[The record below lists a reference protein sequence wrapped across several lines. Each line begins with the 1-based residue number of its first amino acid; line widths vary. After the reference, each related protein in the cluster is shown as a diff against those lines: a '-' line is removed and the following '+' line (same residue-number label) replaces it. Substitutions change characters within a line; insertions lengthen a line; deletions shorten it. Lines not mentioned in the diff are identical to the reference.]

1 MKFSKIL
8 FYSDQSVVNTLL
20 CHALSLPFLKSK
32 NIEVGISGG
41 KLPESVFQS
50 IEKTLAAELV
60 DILNVDPIPLAK
72 LKNYFFDLVVVVTA
86 KDANRKLKFNGV
98 PTCVYWNLEEP
109 DYSDMDSIQKN
120 YTVIKSLVHNFFE
133 KGYYDGFIMQQNNMH
148 RVLNSIAE
156 GIIAHDLNRKI
167 FFFSETAS
175 RLTGIK
181 AEDAIG
187 NDCHTLFSEHLCG
200 KNCSFC
206 GAFLTTD
213 FTPKNYHS
221 NFYSKTGERKECKIS
236 VVPLK
241 DESGNVQGVVASL
254 HDLTKINQLEEILGR
269 KHSFEGIIGCDNQM
283 LQIFQQI
290 KDVALYDY
298 PVHIHG
304 ETGTGKELVARAIH
318 TASDRRKGPFVPI
331 NCGALPEN
339 LIESELFGH
348 VKGSFTGAIKDK
360 KGRFELANEGTLF
373 LDEVA
378 ELPKHLQVKLLRVIQ
393 EGVLEK
399 VGDEKSS
406 PINVR
411 IISAT
416 NLDIKAEVQKD
427 HFREDLYYRLN
438 VIPIT
443 LPPLRNRKID
453 IPHLADH
460 FLKENKTEQIK
471 HPTEISPEA
480 MALMMDYDW
489 PGNVR
494 ELENVIRFA
503 LVKSKQN
510 QIVPENLPQEIYQPT
525 KTLVPKLSKGPNKK
539 LQLETVRHILK
550 ETGGNK
556 VKTAKKL
563 GVGRATLYR
572 FLKDNPELVS

>member
-1 MKFSKIL
+1 MKSNKIL
-8 FYSDQSVVNTLL
+8 FYSDQSAINTLL

-32 NIEVGISGG
+32 NLEIGISGG
-41 KLPESVFQS
+41 KLPVSVFQS
-50 IEKTLAAELV
+50 IQKTLESKTLE
-60 DILNVDPIPLAK
+60 ILNVDPIPLSK
-72 LKNYFFDLVVVVTA
+72 IKDYYFDLVVVVTS
-86 KDANRKLKFNGV
+86 KDTNRKLHFNGV
-98 PTCVYWNLEEP
+98 PTCVYWNLDEP
-109 DYSDMDSIQKN
+109 DYKDIDFFQKN
-120 YTVIKSLVHNFFE
+120 YSILKSLVYNFFE

-148 RVLNSIAE
+148 RVLNSVAD

-167 FFFSETAS
+167 FFFSEKAS

-187 NDCHTLFSEHLCG
+187 RDCHHIFTEHLCG

-206 GAFLTTD
+206 DVFLSND

-221 NFYSKTGERKECKIS
+221 NFFTISGEIKECKIS

-241 DESGNVQGVVASL
+241 DENGNVQGIVASL
-254 HDLTKINQLEEILGR
+254 HDLTKISQLEEILGR
-269 KHSFEGIIGCDNQM
+269 KHSFEGIIGSDNQM

-298 PVHIHG
+298 PVHIYG

-318 TASDRRKGPFVPI
+318 SSSNRRNGPFVPI

-393 EGVLEK
+393 ESVLEK
-399 VGDEKSS
+399 VGDEKTIS
-406 PINVR
+406 INVR

-416 NLDIKAEVQKD
+416 NLDIKSEVQND
-427 HFREDLYYRLN
+427 QFREDLYYRLN
-438 VIPIT
+438 VIPVA
-443 LPPLRNRKID
+443 LPPLRKRKID
-453 IPHLADH
+453 IPHLAAH
-460 FLKENKTEQIK
+460 FLKENKTEHLP
-471 HPTEISPEA
+471 HPISLSSEA

-503 LVKSKQN
+503 VVKSKQN
-510 QIVPENLPQEIYQPT
+510 QILPEDLPLEIYQPVNSIT
-525 KTLVPKLSKGPNKK
+525 VKASKGPNKK
-539 LQLETVRHILK
+539 LQLETVRLILK
-550 ETGGNK
+550 ETDGNK
-556 VKTAKKL
+556 AKTAKKL

-572 FLKDNPELVS
+572 FLKDYPELA